1 MELIKSISVI
11 VIFFTALLGC
21 GKNVSYIENKIIDQN
36 VLGQSLQGVYTDTD
50 GNIIDLDQLGDK
62 VTVLIFAQDTC
73 QVCSE
78 EATELSAYAK
88 INGDPKAFELR
99 HLLVA
104 SVIDKVEF
112 LRGNTERLDLF
123 NKAFEKNPSLG
134 GKLDIVTIGV
144 YFGLYTIDEA
154 AVHQKKA
161 IDLFFKEKMS
171 AKDMDIL
178 CTTLTFQKGIYLSDE
193 DINSDWMQTKI
204 QQEAA
209 QCIKR
214 IQVKPV
220 RDIGSVKKKAKV
232 KTKK

>member
-104 SVIDKVEF
+104 SVIDDAIDWKLSHQITWSV
-112 LRGNTERLDLF
+112 GTTNVDLF
-123 NKAFEKNPSLG
+123 KMYCPLQQVPCLVVFKPNMGSTFQHT
-134 GKLDIVTIGV
+134 GKLSIEQI
-144 YFGLYTIDEA
+144 
-154 AVHQKKA
+154 KK
-161 IDLFFKEKMS
+161 E
-171 AKDMDIL
+171 
-178 CTTLTFQKGIYLSDE
+178 TGGWE
-193 DINSDWMQTKI
+193 N
-204 QQEAA
+204 
-209 QCIKR
+209 
-214 IQVKPV
+214 
-220 RDIGSVKKKAKV
+220 
-232 KTKK
+232 